1 MKRKLHLRI
10 IRNAAITA
18 HCVAHHKT
26 RRHGGCRRSRL
37 DQPSQEEIVEPA
49 LSLTSSGPESL
60 LERAY
65 TDAVEQVDDMDETR
79 VRVLDAAYDQFCRM
93 GIQRSTMDDVARKA
107 GVSRI
112 TVYRRFATKNALVE
126 QVVRR
131 EFRRYFDRFLIDIE
145 QAETAADRVVLGF
158 VSSLR
163 AIRSNPLIGGLMTA
177 EPDLLVPS
185 MVNDGGRT
193 LATVRQFVAGQLRH
207 EQRAGNVPS
216 DLDTEFVAEMMVRIS
231 GSFLAIPSHL
241 IDLDDDE
248 QLAAVARRFLV
259 PMLRPAGSPD

>member
-1 MKRKLHLRI
+1 M
-10 IRNAAITA
+10 
-18 HCVAHHKT
+18 
-26 RRHGGCRRSRL
+26 
-37 DQPSQEEIVEPA
+37 EYA
-49 LSLTSSGPESL
+49 LSFLMTTSGPESL

-65 TDAVEQVDDMDETR
+65 IDAVERVDTMDETR
-79 VRVLDAAYDQFCRM
+79 ARILDAAYEQFCRM
-93 GIQRSTMDDVARKA
+93 GIQRSTMEDVARRA

-112 TVYRRFATKNALVE
+112 TVYRRFATKDALVE

-131 EFRRYFDRFLIDIE
+131 EFRRYFDQFLIDIE

-163 AIRSNPLIGGLMTA
+163 AIRRNPLIGGLIAT

-185 MVNDGGRT
+185 MISDGGRT

-207 EQRAGNVPS
+207 EQRAGNVSS
-216 DLDTEFVAEMMVRIS
+216 DLDTDLVAELMVRIS

-259 PMLRPAGSPD
+259 PMLEPPTPRIDRR